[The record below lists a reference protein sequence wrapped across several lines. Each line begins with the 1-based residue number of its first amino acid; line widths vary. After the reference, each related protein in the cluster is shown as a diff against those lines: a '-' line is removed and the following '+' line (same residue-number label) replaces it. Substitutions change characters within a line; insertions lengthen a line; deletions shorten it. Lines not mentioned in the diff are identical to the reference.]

1 MKILYQTRK
10 KIFFLSMKSVKLH
23 SQLSR
28 LVVSSLVFL
37 FLFSFNLSAQDAD
50 VANGEKLF
58 KSTCAACHRLDKK
71 LVGPALKGITEKR
84 EQEKGRNAQ
93 QASKTRMQEILQ
105 QDKQAKARNNC

>member
-28 LVVSSLVFL
+28 LVVNSLVFL
-37 FLFSFNLSAQDAD
+37 LLFSLNLSAQEAN

-84 EQEKGRNAQ
+84 EQEWLISWIKDSPGMISNSSFR
-93 QASKTRMQEILQ
+93 R
-105 QDKQAKARNNC
+105 KQ